1 MLVEAVLHMSVEAVL
16 HDCVSGGKVT
26 VHVSVKAAMLHVWV
40 DAMLH
45 LSVKAMLHVSV
56 SESNVTCVNIDLHVS

>member
-1 MLVEAVLHMSVEAVL
+1 MLVEAVL

-56 SESNVTCVNIDLHVS
+56 KAMLHVSI